1 MIKKLL
7 LYIFVLAV
15 FSSCGYEPIYSSKN
29 LNFGIG
35 NIEKSNNSLN
45 NKFEKKILALSNRNS
60 NNKIDFKIQTEK
72 KISTKSKNS
81 KGDALVFEIEIVLE
95 ILNIRGNSNDRETFT
110 RKTTFKN
117 SDDKFKLKQYE
128 KELEEIL
135 LSNLVKDLF
144 NYLSNIQ

>member
-45 NKFEKKILALSNRNS
+45 NKFEKKIL
-60 NNKIDFKIQTEK
+60 
-72 KISTKSKNS
+72 
-81 KGDALVFEIEIVLE
+81 
-95 ILNIRGNSNDRETFT
+95 
-110 RKTTFKN
+110 
-117 SDDKFKLKQYE
+117 
-128 KELEEIL
+128 
-135 LSNLVKDLF
+135 
-144 NYLSNIQ
+144 

>member
-7 LYIFVLAV
+7 LYILVLAV
-15 FSSCGYEPIYSSKN
+15 FSSCGYQPIYSSKN

-35 NIEKSNNSLN
+35 NIEKNNNSLN
-45 NKFEKKILALSNRNS
+45 NKFVKKILALSNKNS
-60 NNKIDFKIQTEK
+60 NNKIDFEIQTEK

-95 ILNIRGNSNDRETFT
+95 ILNIKGNSNDRETFT